1 MCTSNSQGLYP
12 IRNVLEVSDDDD
24 DDDADRD
31 GDGVVGCG
39 ADSGFGEFN
48 FDNNAGKLK

>member
-1 MCTSNSQGLYP
+1 M
-12 IRNVLEVSDDDD
+12 LEVSDDDD

-39 ADSGFGEFN
+39 ADCGFGEFN